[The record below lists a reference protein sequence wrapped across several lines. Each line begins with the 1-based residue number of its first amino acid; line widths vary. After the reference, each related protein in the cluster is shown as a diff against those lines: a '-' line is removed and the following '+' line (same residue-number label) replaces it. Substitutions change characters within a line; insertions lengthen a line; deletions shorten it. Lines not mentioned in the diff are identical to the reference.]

1 LKLLELNMIE
11 VMLHNDQLTW
21 SMANSLVLDNFVE
34 QTICF
39 KPTYKLDL
47 NSDKYDSSTKKRIPA
62 WTDRILY
69 VPNGIT
75 CTAYDAD
82 FSLKTSD
89 HRPVYASFEA
99 HVDITNSHVID
110 ENGLRTSQS
119 SNHEFV
125 SESQVCSIQ

>member
-1 LKLLELNMIE
+1 
-11 VMLHNDQLTW
+11 MLHNDQLRW

-34 QTICF
+34 HSICF
-39 KPTYKLDL
+39 KPTYKLDI

-62 WTDRILY
+62 WTDRILF
-69 VPNGIT
+69 VPSGVT

-82 FSLKTSD
+82 FSLRSSD

-99 HVDITNSHVID
+99 SVDINANHLID
-110 ENGLRTSQS
+110 ENGLRTSLS